1 VRTDVLYLISVKLEE
16 VLHPVAVPLTRRER
30 FTCLAALLCLSPK
43 PPVERVDSSHGID
56 MLSSDL
62 PAVYAAVVLHQGSQL
77 GHDPNANVFPW
88 THERA
93 MLSVNESISVHQSDT
108 HEAASPR
115 PNPSSR
121 KWVPHYEK
129 WRGRALVHRSEGFH
143 CQHTI
148 RESGGRQNRHLP
160 SWISEVHLACFA

>member
-1 VRTDVLYLISVKLEE
+1 MFL
-16 VLHPVAVPLTRRER
+16 
-30 FTCLAALLCLSPK
+30 
-43 PPVERVDSSHGID
+43 
-56 MLSSDL
+56 SDL
-62 PAVYAAVVLHQGSQL
+62 PAVYAAVVLHQGPQL
-77 GHDPNANVFPW
+77 GHDPNASVFPW

-121 KWVPHYEK
+121 KWVPHYEE
-129 WRGRALVHRSEGFH
+129 WRARALVHRSEGFH

-148 RESGGRQNRHLP
+148 RESGGDRIATCLSGLTGCILLVLRKILSGAGGTIAGNGCPGL
-160 SWISEVHLACFA
+160 INLK